1 MAVVCSSVLELEIVL
16 RLRTQVEQALEN
28 SHTQLSHSFN
38 KARPHIEAALNH
50 CGNTHSPEHVFSMLQ
65 AGVAKLYVG
74 ESAAVVT
81 QDLTMPNGVQLH
93 FWLAAGDLE
102 ELRRMETKITDA
114 ARKRGIKRVSLI
126 GRSGWL
132 KALPGYQ
139 DAGRILV
146 KEIS

>member
-16 RLRTQVEQALEN
+16 RLHTPVEQTLEN

-38 KARPHIEAALNH
+38 KARPHIEAALAH

-65 AGVAKLYVG
+65 AGAAKLYVG
-74 ESAAVVT
+74 DKAAVVT
-81 QDLTMPNGVQLH
+81 QDLEMPNGVQLH
-93 FWLAAGDLE
+93 YWLAAGELE
-102 ELRRMETKITDA
+102 ELKQMETQITDA

-132 KALPGYQ
+132 KALPGYH

-146 KEIS
+146 KEIA